1 MITGLALLL
10 SHYWYTGLYRDTP
23 SKSVVMT
30 FAAKTQ
36 FQHRTSLLGLK
47 SRTEIFLMG
56 EKALYFPH
64 TMRNPKVP
72 CNYIVFG
79 LSAGVACRIWR
90 KTSGQMFISACN
102 LAYSNM
108 SPLIYLQQI
117 QSSSFYDAPTLSSL
131 LSHSS

>member
-1 MITGLALLL
+1 
-10 SHYWYTGLYRDTP
+10 
-23 SKSVVMT
+23 
-30 FAAKTQ
+30 
-36 FQHRTSLLGLK
+36 
-47 SRTEIFLMG
+47 MG

-131 LSHSS
+131 LSHSKPVIAVSKKTSYMNFLPQKTQIYLTVLSVNTPCTAAYCCGVNA